1 MDKKIVLQLGE
12 DGLPLDDVSH
22 YAATHEHLRTYK
34 QAADE
39 LYRFKVPQLLDR
51 ADPHS
56 YLIVG
61 LMDGTGNDADK
72 DPLHATNVAK
82 FRQQVRDLERRAG
95 VERIRVEYIE
105 GPGTQDE
112 VLART
117 GTVQPAAQ
125 AWRVRTKCMSV

>member
-1 MDKKIVLQLGE
+1 MDKKTVLQLGE

-22 YAATHEHLRTYK
+22 YAATPEHLQTYD
-34 QAADE
+34 QAAQD
-39 LYRFKVPQLLDR
+39 LYRFKVPELFDR

-82 FRQQVRDLERRAG
+82 FRQQVRDLKDAG

-105 GPGTQDE
+105 GAGTQDQI
-112 VLART
+112 LART
-117 GTVQPAAQ
+117 VDGATG
-125 AWRVRTKCMSV
+125 RTRDGLI